1 MFLEQGTEHSQSTTR
16 KGDEMLLQRETEDRE
31 QGRKQGIARSNRKGS
46 TFVAIG
52 ALLGIKSVRGD
63 AEHIVALDADTVDH
77 GADDGLWPG
86 FNRTR
91 WMGIGDFFG
100 VRLSCHGAILA

>member
-1 MFLEQGTEHSQSTTR
+1 MYYAGCE
-16 KGDEMLLQRETEDRE
+16 EMLRREHGRE
-31 QGRKQGIARSNRKGS
+31 GIGPERAFEGS
-46 TFVAIG
+46 RVEANISGERRGSAFVAIG

-63 AEHIVALDADTVDH
+63 AKHIVALDADTVDH

-86 FNRTR
+86 QFDRTR